1 MTSTQILV
9 IGKQLL
15 GIYFLVNGLSHLV
28 GTLQLFG
35 MVWDTGISR
44 SVVAAVTV
52 LQGTVFVLAG
62 IILLRGKRDPDAD
75 AGAMPMPMPL
85 EASANFVQ
93 PTLQLLGVY
102 FFVEGLWNLVRPV
115 ERLIMGGYEWVIF
128 GSDVLVASVVLGL
141 GAVLIGGSSRVAEL
155 LKTFRSATTAG

>member
-15 GIYFLVNGLSHLV
+15 GIYFLVGGLSQLV

-35 MVWDTGISR
+35 MVWDPGISR
-44 SVVAAVTV
+44 SAVVAVTV
-52 LQGTVFVLAG
+52 LQGTVTGLAG
-62 IILLRGKRDPDAD
+62 IVLLRRRRDPDAD
-75 AGAMPMPMPL
+75 AGGMPMPL

-102 FFVEGLWNLVRPV
+102 FFVEGLWNLARPV
-115 ERLIMGGYEWVIF
+115 ERLIMGGHEWVIF
-128 GSDVLVASVVLGL
+128 ASDSIVASVVLGL
-141 GAVLIGGSSRVAEL
+141 GSVLIGGSSRVAEL